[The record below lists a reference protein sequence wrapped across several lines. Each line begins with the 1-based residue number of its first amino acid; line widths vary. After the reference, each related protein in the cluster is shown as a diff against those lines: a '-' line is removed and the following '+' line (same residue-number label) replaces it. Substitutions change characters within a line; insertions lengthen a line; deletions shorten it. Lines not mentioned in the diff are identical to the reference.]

1 MIAAYTLDVHGICQ
15 SVQAATF
22 ENRRQHRRYGLDIVN
37 IWEENI
43 QVVLEHLSVVG
54 QEVICQCPQKICEIL
69 VPMKADPMHAV
80 IQDHPRLYDFLCK
93 IRWVYPPALQFL
105 KIDSTLLEDVN

>member
-22 ENRRQHRRYGLDIVN
+22 ENRGQHRRYGLDIVN